1 MNNLNVPP
9 DAKLMA
15 KFHEL
20 NSWRNERIR
29 QYGSIQDQLDSLFD
43 DIEAGLFGEQAKTG
57 KWYNHIKSV
66 KSNIEKPDVKAIQAE
81 LDRLIS

>member
-1 MNNLNVPP
+1 MNEFPAPPPEVVEKLEQLNG
-9 DAKLMA
+9 
-15 KFHEL
+15 
-20 NSWRNERIR
+20 WRNKR
-29 QYGSIQDQLDSLFD
+29 QQMYGQIGSQLDLLFD